1 MIQKENYVYQT
12 KGLTL
17 MTMLVVFI
25 FSLSISLSAVA
36 ENVDTVYAKKTVES
50 IYNSIRY
57 APPQYDLIQ
66 FVVNFQNQGMN
77 MVATLVLPQ
86 GSRKPPIV
94 ITCNGFAE
102 DRFYKEIPN
111 TGGELYYDRVS
122 RLFAQQGIAT
132 LRIDYRGSGESDGDY
147 TMTTFSSQ
155 VSDVLA
161 AVEYVDS
168 NLKRKVDRSRIGLF
182 GHSQGGLV
190 ISVASGQDKRVKSVV
205 MWSAPSSPPINYSTL
220 ITVKGIRD
228 GLALPD
234 GGSIVLPLYWKGIY
248 LCDIELGKG
257 FFLDLFAVDPVASI
271 RDYTGPLMYVAGRN
285 DDIVFPQPVPGQAFM
300 NQHEGLEMLV
310 VLEGDHEFNSD
321 ISFEMFDDAVFW
333 AAAWYLFTLN

>member
-1 MIQKENYVYQT
+1 MNQKKNYEYQT
-12 KGLTL
+12 KGLAL
-17 MTMLVVFI
+17 MTMLFVFI
-25 FSLSISLSAVA
+25 FSLSMLVVA
-36 ENVDTVYAKKTVES
+36 ENVDTVYAKKSVES
-50 IYNSIRY
+50 IYSSIRH
-57 APPQYDLIQ
+57 APAQYDVIQ

-86 GSRKPPIV
+86 GVKKPPIV

-111 TGGELYYDRVS
+111 TGGEFYYDRVS

-155 VSDVLA
+155 ISDVLA
-161 AVEYVDS
+161 AVEYVEN
-168 NLKRKVDRSRIGLF
+168 NLKRMVDKHRIGLF

-190 ISVASGQDKRVKSVV
+190 ISVASGQDKRVKSAA

-220 ITVKGIRD
+220 ITVQGIRD

-234 GGSIVLPLYWKGIY
+234 GGTIVLPLYWRDIFLG
-248 LCDIELGKG
+248 DIELGKD
-257 FFLDLFAVDPVASI
+257 FFVDLFAVDPVASI
-271 RDYTGPLMYVAGRN
+271 RNYNGPLMYVAGRN
-285 DDIVFPQPVPGQAFM
+285 D
-300 NQHEGLEMLV
+300 
-310 VLEGDHEFNSD
+310 
-321 ISFEMFDDAVFW
+321 
-333 AAAWYLFTLN
+333 